1 MAKINLNAWREIIA
15 RIFDGFEP
23 QFNVSPDWLIN
34 PETNRRLKLD
44 LLYPE
49 IGVAI
54 RFEGLKARQK
64 RHRASLEEELQEK
77 DRAAAR
83 DQVCKAHGISLA
95 TLNLSSAEPKQVLVT
110 LEETMS
116 RATRLLAKDEQRT
129 LAEKTPV
136 LEKLSRARSK
146 ASEFRRKIRDDKDL
160 DTYSAL
166 WYDRQYQDS
175 KTIEQSVDAPMP
187 ALKEGMHIEHT
198 HFGDGLVEKIEVKD
212 DDNLVTIDFI
222 QAGRRTFLASLLGD
236 KLASSKGET
245 KEHDQKQN

>member
-15 RIFDGFEP
+15 RIFEGFDT
-23 QFNVSPDWLIN
+23 QFNISPDWLIN
-34 PETNRRLKLD
+34 PDTNRRLKLD

-54 RFEGLKARQK
+54 RFEGLKARQNK
-64 RHRASLEEELQEK
+64 HRASLEEELQEK

-95 TLNLSSAEPKQVLVT
+95 TLNFSSTEPNQVLVT

-116 RATRLLAKDEQRT
+116 RATRLLAKDDHRPLE
-129 LAEKTPV
+129 EKTLT
-136 LEKLSRARSK
+136 LEKLSRARTK

-166 WYDRQYQDS
+166 WYDRQYQNSDTS
-175 KTIEQSVDAPMP
+175 KQRVTAPIP
-187 ALKEGMHIEHT
+187 ALKAGMHVEHT
-198 HFGDGLVEKIEVKD
+198 HFGNGLVEKVEAKD
-212 DDNLVTIDFI
+212 EDVFVTIDFI
-222 QAGRRTFLASLLGD
+222 EAGRRTFLASLLGD
-236 KLASSKGET
+236 KISVV
-245 KEHDQKQN
+245 